1 MEINKNQYNNENKQ
15 INKEIITCDICKN
28 NEGEYEC
35 QECLNF
41 KILCENCDNY
51 IHSME
56 SKSNH
61 NRKKIIQD
69 NNINLNIQS
78 NFEDNNDINTNK
90 NSYNIKKKTSPITN
104 NYLEQIKS
112 IYEQDKKLITTEN
125 DNLQRKIN
133 TNESLYKYKIN
144 NLQNKLD
151 ELKFKNESNLR
162 LMKDNHNMDI
172 KQLITEKDFEINYL
186 INNNKELEKINSELK
201 AQLTERMSGYAS
213 EQSKYKEIL
222 TNLEFTYNNL
232 QKENMDIKEFYESKI
247 NFLNENFNV
256 EKNKL
261 INSYELNIKQ
271 LNNDYN
277 ESKDKYINYFNKID
291 VDIEHNI
298 NENKIEIDK
307 LKEKITNLS
316 AQVDELKNR
325 RDNLIKIN
333 NELKFNNNNLN
344 ENFERVR
351 KELIH
356 ERKKKELEEVKIQ
369 STQIEFYKAQKEN
382 KRISKRAQTKRSK
395 SEKY

>member
-1 MEINKNQYNNENKQ
+1 
-15 INKEIITCDICKN
+15 
-28 NEGEYEC
+28 
-35 QECLNF
+35 
-41 KILCENCDNY
+41 
-51 IHSME
+51 ME

-78 NFEDNNDINTNK
+78 NFEDNKDINTNK

-213 EQSKYKEIL
+213 EQSKYKEIF

-261 INSYELNIKQ
+261 INSNELSIKQ

-277 ESKDKYINYFNKID
+277 ESKDKLY
-291 VDIEHNI
+291 
-298 NENKIEIDK
+298 K
-307 LKEKITNLS
+307 L
-316 AQVDELKNR
+316 
-325 RDNLIKIN
+325 
-333 NELKFNNNNLN
+333 F
-344 ENFERVR
+344 
-351 KELIH
+351 
-356 ERKKKELEEVKIQ
+356 
-369 STQIEFYKAQKEN
+369 
-382 KRISKRAQTKRSK
+382 
-395 SEKY
+395 

>member
-1 MEINKNQYNNENKQ
+1 MEINNNESNNENKQ
-15 INKEIITCDICKN
+15 INKEIIKCDICNN

-35 QECLNF
+35 QECSGF
-41 KILCENCDNY
+41 KILCEKCDNF

-61 NRKKIIQD
+61 NKKRIKQN
-69 NNINLNIQS
+69 NNINLNIQF
-78 NFEDNNDINTNK
+78 NFDDNNDIKTNTNT
-90 NSYNIKKKTSPITN
+90 NNNIKKKSSPITN

-125 DNLQRKIN
+125 DNLQREIN
-133 TNESLYKYKIN
+133 TKESLYKFKIN

-186 INNNKELEKINSELK
+186 MNNNKELEKVNSELK
-201 AQLTERMSGYAS
+201 AQLTEKMSGYAS
-213 EQSKYKEIL
+213 EQSKYKDLL

-232 QKENMDIKEFYESKI
+232 KKENTDIREFYESKI
-247 NFLNENFNV
+247 NFLTENFNA

-277 ESKDKYINYFNKID
+277 ESKDKYIN
-291 VDIEHNI
+291 
-298 NENKIEIDK
+298 
-307 LKEKITNLS
+307 
-316 AQVDELKNR
+316 
-325 RDNLIKIN
+325 
-333 NELKFNNNNLN
+333 
-344 ENFERVR
+344 
-351 KELIH
+351 
-356 ERKKKELEEVKIQ
+356 
-369 STQIEFYKAQKEN
+369 
-382 KRISKRAQTKRSK
+382 
-395 SEKY
+395 

>member
-1 MEINKNQYNNENKQ
+1 
-15 INKEIITCDICKN
+15 
-28 NEGEYEC
+28 
-35 QECLNF
+35 
-41 KILCENCDNY
+41 
-51 IHSME
+51 ME

-133 TNESLYKYKIN
+133 TNENLYKYKIN

-201 AQLTERMSGYAS
+201 AQLTERMSGYVS

-247 NFLNENFNV
+247 NFLIDNFNLV
-256 EKNKL
+256 G
-261 INSYELNIKQ
+261 
-271 LNNDYN
+271 D
-277 ESKDKYINYFNKID
+277 
-291 VDIEHNI
+291 
-298 NENKIEIDK
+298 
-307 LKEKITNLS
+307 
-316 AQVDELKNR
+316 R
-325 RDNLIKIN
+325 RL
-333 NELKFNNNNLN
+333 F
-344 ENFERVR
+344 
-351 KELIH
+351 
-356 ERKKKELEEVKIQ
+356 
-369 STQIEFYKAQKEN
+369 
-382 KRISKRAQTKRSK
+382 
-395 SEKY
+395 

>member
-1 MEINKNQYNNENKQ
+1 MEINNNLFNNENKQ
-15 INKEIITCDICKN
+15 INKEINTCDICKN

-35 QECLNF
+35 QECSTF
-41 KILCENCDNY
+41 KILCSNCDNY

-56 SKSNH
+56 SKSSH
-61 NRKKIIQD
+61 NRKKIMQG
-69 NNINLNIQS
+69 NNININIQS
-78 NFEDNNDINTNK
+78 KFNDNNDINTN
-90 NSYNIKKKTSPITN
+90 NNIQKKTSPITN

-186 INNNKELEKINSELK
+186 MNNNKELEKINSELK
-201 AQLTERMSGYAS
+201 AQLTEKMSGYAS
-213 EQSKYKEIL
+213 EQSKYKDIL

-232 QKENMDIKEFYESKI
+232 KKEKMDIKEFYESKI
-247 NFLNENFNV
+247 NFLIENFNA

-261 INSYELNIKQ
+261 INSYELNINQ

-298 NENKIEIDK
+298 SENKIEIDK
-307 LKEKITNLS
+307 LKEKIKNLS
-316 AQVDELKNR
+316 TQVDELRDR

-356 ERKKKELEEVKIQ
+356 EIKKKKLEEEKVQ
-369 STQIEFYKAQKEN
+369 STQREFNKAQKEN

-395 SEKY
+395 SVKY